1 MKRVLNIFLVG
12 ALLALGVANVS
23 AQSVADSRANQ
34 YVVQLSQAV
43 KALGGYAVRFTIAAG
58 EYKASGDYAVSGE
71 RYTITLGNV
80 EVYGD
85 AQLRY
90 EVDNS
95 RKEIAI
101 DKVDSSSHNVLSN
114 PLSAFD
120 FIGDEYQAELLSQS
134 ADEVVLRLSPRQ
146 KSEQGGVMEVA
157 IDART
162 SLPKSIVYQLSGE
175 SIRVDI
181 NHIASVATTPAKFD
195 ESKYQGFEIIDFR

>member
-12 ALLALGVANVS
+12 ALLALGVANVL
-23 AQSVADSRANQ
+23 AQSVVDSKADQ
-34 YVVQLSQAV
+34 YVVQLSKAV
-43 KALGGYAVRFTIAAG
+43 KALGGYDVRFTITAG

-134 ADEVVLRLSPRQ
+134 VDEVVLRLSPRQ

-181 NHIASVATTPAKFD
+181 NHIASVATTPVKFD